1 MPPTPKSAPRASASL
16 SASAR
21 DFNGL
26 KARLEGIAAAMRN
39 NQKFQVKKF
48 ELGAPSKTAS
58 SFAQLSQYAA
68 VFDGAQ
74 LEWELRGVEKTSGKL
89 MIPKSSEIAQSQGKG
104 IAEDGKSFVVL
115 SGLQHASVEW
125 SPETDDISVLEKS
138 SKDAK
143 ADGLTLLAAFDAAV
157 DSLGVK
163 GWELRYFDDFGDDD
177 DDELFDAQGEV
188 LDSVDRAWAALGLK
202 AP

>member
-1 MPPTPKSAPRASASL
+1 MPPNPKASGSLAAAS
-16 SASAR
+16 R
-21 DFNGL
+21 DFKAL

-48 ELGAPSKTAS
+48 EVGAPSKPTGGP
-58 SFAQLSQYAA
+58 AQLADYAS
-68 VFDGAQ
+68 VFDGAA

-89 MIPKSSEIAQSQGKG
+89 VIPKAAEVAQSQGKG
-104 IAEDGKSFVVL
+104 IAEDGKSWVVMT
-115 SGLQHASVEW
+115 GLLHASIEL
-125 SPETDDISVLEKS
+125 SPATDDISVLEKS
-138 SKDAK
+138 SGDTK

-188 LDSVDRAWAALGLK
+188 LDAVDRAWGALGLK